1 MRVRHAA
8 GQQGLQF
15 CRLDRLRAGQPS
27 GRVARALK
35 NLECEAADVM
45 VVFTALEP
53 VMQNMNAT
61 PAPDALAALIQE
73 EQFIG
78 WTCQLDYEKAV
89 VLTSDLWKARAK
101 GVPHNCFLLA
111 LAADFKKPDALETA
125 SREIILL
132 RVTGSAPLPLDDE
145 TLSAKIQKLKAASSK
160 SEGNESAAASM
171 GEFQFGGLGCRILGT
186 FYLSDGKLR
195 LGSDIESYFSAP
207 QLEVYRP
214 TGAALGAIVN
224 YISPERA
231 AAARE
236 EARRLGL
243 PGDLPRFPIGTVRYT
258 STDRLHR
265 GEVAERA
272 VFHLNA
278 VDFLARRTAV
288 FGMTRTGKSNT
299 VKQLVSVVMRTS
311 RGGGLK
317 IGQIIYDLNGEY
329 ANANQQDQGSIAE
342 VFPADTLRYR
352 MLPTAG
358 FQLILN
364 NFFVQIAE
372 GHTTLKGLIEANKIH
387 RTADLEAF
395 LSMDFSEPRKEECNS
410 DAEFQRQFGNYQR
423 KIAAYQTVLARAGYE
438 LPPNFKITFEAG
450 AGIRNKVNP
459 SVDPANGL
467 TATQAFEWFQLARQ
481 IQEELIT
488 ASGADWIDPDTNVLM
503 NLLLQRND
511 QGAYIPGFRVLQ
523 PYKDYHAPNRTTDVC
538 DEIYQHLV
546 AGKIVILDLSVG
558 DPVQRERLGKRIAQ
572 HVLRHSMATFNRGQH
587 APHIVIYVEEA
598 HNLIGRN
605 EPLTDIWPTIA
616 KEGAKARIAIVYAT
630 QEVSSIHP
638 NILSNTENILVSH
651 LNNENEISE
660 LAKYYDFRDFS
671 KSLIRA
677 QDVGFARVKTL
688 SNPFVIPVQIDKF
701 DPEKEKARAAVRKA
715 G

>member
-1 MRVRHAA
+1 V
-8 GQQGLQF
+8 
-15 CRLDRLRAGQPS
+15 DP
-27 GRVARALK
+27 
-35 NLECEAADVM
+35 
-45 VVFTALEP
+45 
-53 VMQNMNAT
+53 
-61 PAPDALAALIQE
+61 LAALIQAD
-73 EQFIG
+73 QFIG
-78 WTCQLDYEKAV
+78 WTCRLDYEKAV
-89 VLTSDLWKARAK
+89 VLTSDVWKAKAR

-111 LAADFKKPDALETA
+111 RPPGGGQDAAALE
-125 SREIILL
+125 EIILL
-132 RVTGSAPLPLDDE
+132 RVAGPAPLPMDDE
-145 TLSAKIQKLKAASSK
+145 LLRAKIQELKARPSPAGDPAPAS
-160 SEGNESAAASM
+160 G
-171 GEFQFGGLGCRILGT
+171 GPDFQFGGLECRILGT
-186 FYLSDGKLR
+186 FFLQDGMLR
-195 LGSDIESYFSAP
+195 LGSDIESYLHGP
-207 QLEVYRP
+207 RLEVYRP
-214 TGAALGAIVN
+214 TGAALEAVVN

-243 PGDLPRFPIGTVRYT
+243 RGDLPRFPIGTVRYT

-265 GEVAERA
+265 GAGAAPA

-311 RGGGLK
+311 HGSGLK
-317 IGQIIYDLNGEY
+317 IGQVIYDLNGEY

-352 MLPTAG
+352 MLPTPG

-364 NFFVQIAE
+364 NFFTQVVE
-372 GHTTLKGLIEANKIH
+372 GHTTLKGLIEGNKIH

-395 LSMDFSEPRKEECNS
+395 LSMDFSEPRKEDYSS
-410 DAEFQRQFGNYQR
+410 DGEFQRQCGIYQR
-423 KIAAYQTVLARAGYE
+423 KVAAYQTLLARAGYD
-438 LPPNFKITFEAG
+438 LPPGFKIVFEAG

-481 IQEELIT
+481 IQEELMT

-511 QGAYIPGFRVLQ
+511 QGAYIPGFRLLQ
-523 PYKDYHAPNRTTDVC
+523 PYKDYHAPSRTTDVC
-538 DEIYQHLV
+538 DEIYQHLL
-546 AGKIVILDLSVG
+546 AGRIVILDLSVG

-572 HVLRHSMATFNRGQH
+572 HILRHSMATFNAGRH

-598 HNLIGRN
+598 HNIIGRN

-616 KEGAKARIAIVYAT
+616 KEGAKARLAIVYAT

-651 LNNENEISE
+651 LNNENEINE

-677 QDVGFARVKTL
+677 QNVGFARVKTL
-688 SNPFVIPVQIDKF
+688 SNPFVIPVQIDRF
-701 DPEKEKARAAVRKA
+701 DPERERQRAGQR
-715 G
+715 

>member
-1 MRVRHAA
+1 
-8 GQQGLQF
+8 
-15 CRLDRLRAGQPS
+15 
-27 GRVARALK
+27 
-35 NLECEAADVM
+35 M
-45 VVFTALEP
+45 VSTFQELAMHPTNEP
-53 VMQNMNAT
+53 
-61 PAPDALAALIQE
+61 PAPDPLAALIQAG
-73 EQFIG
+73 QFIG
-78 WTCQLDYEKAV
+78 WTCSLDYEQAV
-89 VLTSDLWKARAK
+89 VLTNDVWKARAK
-101 GVPHNCFLLA
+101 GVPLNCFLLA
-111 LAADFKKPDALETA
+111 TAPDSKITGTA
-125 SREIILL
+125 EKSPREIILL
-132 RVTGSAPLPLDDE
+132 RVTGSAPLPLDNE
-145 TLSAKIQKLKAASSK
+145 TLAVKVQKLKASDSQAA
-160 SEGNESAAASM
+160 GNAAAVAAA
-171 GEFQFGGLGCRILGT
+171 GEFQFGGLACRILGT
-186 FYLSDGKLR
+186 FYLQDGKLR
-195 LGSDIESYFSAP
+195 LGSDVESYLSAP

-214 TGAALGAIVN
+214 TGPALEAIVN

-243 PGDLPRFPIGTVRYT
+243 NGDLPRFPIGTVRYT
-258 STDRLHR
+258 STDKLHR
-265 GEVAERA
+265 GDLVDQA

-311 RGGGLK
+311 LGSGLQ

-342 VFPADTLRYR
+342 VFPTETIRYR

-364 NFFVQIAE
+364 NFFTQVAE

-395 LSMDFSEPRKEECNS
+395 LSLDFTEPRKEEYNS
-410 DAEFQRQFGNYQR
+410 DAEFNRQLGNHLR
-423 KIAAYQTVLARAGYE
+423 KIAAYQAVLARAGYE
-438 LPPNFKITFEAG
+438 LPANFKITFDAPI
-450 AGIRNKVNP
+450 GIRNKVNP

-511 QGAYIPGFRVLQ
+511 QGAYIPGFRLLQ
-523 PYKDYHAPNRTTDVC
+523 PFKDYHAPSRTTDVC
-538 DEIYQHLV
+538 DEIYQHLL

-572 HVLRHSMATFNRGQH
+572 HILRNSMATFNNGQH

-616 KEGAKARIAIVYAT
+616 KEGAKARLATVYAT

-677 QDVGFARVKTL
+677 QNVGFARVKTL
-688 SNPFVIPVQIDKF
+688 SNPFVIPVQIDRF
-701 DPEKEKARAAVRKA
+701 DPELEKSRAAKA
-715 G
+715 KSG